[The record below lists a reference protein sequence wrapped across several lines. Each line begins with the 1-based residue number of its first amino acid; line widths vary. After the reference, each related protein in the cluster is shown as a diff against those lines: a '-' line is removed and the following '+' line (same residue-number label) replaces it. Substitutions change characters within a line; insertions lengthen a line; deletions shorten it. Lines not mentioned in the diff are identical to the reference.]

1 MNKFRKTL
9 LAFFS
14 LTFLFFGFFTK
25 VEADN
30 SFSLKI
36 YPPVAYLSVKP
47 GAALGHQIELN
58 NEGQFTLRVTPQL
71 VDFHS
76 DDMTGKVI
84 LESKSDNQYINIEGD
99 PDNWGQEFTLRP
111 GEKKVINLLIA
122 APSDA
127 KYEEQHSSVLF
138 QAEQLFYEGQAP
150 EDKSMVS
157 GIIASNIILL
167 TATDDENRGEL
178 IIDNFSLPRFVDS
191 FMGIRFFAKVKN
203 IGLNAIPV
211 SGHFKVSHWPETETE
226 VYKLYPD
233 MVLADSRRIVRA
245 IKEEDLEELEALEES
260 KEVRIAAGEDFDAQ
274 KEAFIIEKLQ
284 SELFY
289 KKSFLLGTYDFEIKV
304 GDDILQKRVIAL
316 PFSLFAIFFLFP
328 LFYLLLKW
336 LLKKGEIEDKKD

>member
-1 MNKFRKTL
+1 MNKLKEII
-9 LAFFS
+9 LAFFVLVLIFVFS
-14 LTFLFFGFFTK
+14 IAK
-25 VEADN
+25 VKADN

-47 GAALGHQIELN
+47 GAGLGHQIELN

-76 DDMTGKVI
+76 DDQTGKVI
-84 LESKSDNQYINIEGD
+84 LESKSENKYINIEGD
-99 PDNWGQEFTLRP
+99 PANWGQEFTLRP

-122 APSDA
+122 VPSDA

-138 QAEQLFYEGQAP
+138 QAEQLFYEEQAP
-150 EDKSMVS
+150 ADKSMVS

-167 TATDDENRGEL
+167 TTADDENRGEL
-178 IIDNFSLPRFVDS
+178 IIDNLSLPRFVDS
-191 FMGIRFFAKVKN
+191 FMGIRFAAKVKN

-211 SGHFKVSHWPETETE
+211 SGYFKISHWPETETE
-226 VYKLYPD
+226 IYSLYPD

-245 IKEEDLEELEALEES
+245 IREEDLKELEVLEES
-260 KEVRIAAGEDFDAQ
+260 KEVKIAAGEDFDAQ
-274 KEAFIIEKLQ
+274 KEKFIIEKLK
-284 SELFY
+284 SDLFY

-316 PFSLFAIFFLFP
+316 PFSLFAIFLLFP
-328 LFYLLLKW
+328 LFYFLLKW
-336 LLKKGEIEDKKD
+336 LLKKGETENKED